1 MHGDSG
7 EEAMTS
13 FWTLWL
19 LVFVPP
25 MMALC
30 SGQVFGFQMGFLSG
44 LALLGLLQG
53 IWKIEEKP

>member
-1 MHGDSG
+1 MN
-7 EEAMTS
+7 TS
-13 FWTLWL
+13 FFWTLWL

-30 SGQVFGFQMGFLSG
+30 AGQVFGFQMGFLSG

-53 IWKIEEKP
+53 IWKVEEKP